1 MTHALPPM
9 PRITPRGV
17 LLTVA
22 GWVLYTVLFEIYFAV
37 MLGAPLGA
45 SLPGRAIGSAWM
57 GLYSVPVWLVAIRG
71 RDRSAW
77 GWRVLAHAALCPLYV
92 AANWYTMDLLSRR
105 MYGAPIVPADLV
117 IWQLLGFLFTYMV
130 QFGLFHIVRAGQKL
144 RWRESRQA
152 ALERLLREQQLAVLR
167 SQLNPHFLFNSLN
180 TISAVLSQDA
190 EKARGLIAR
199 LGDVLR
205 YAVDSVERDTVS
217 LAEEWQLTRSYLE
230 VEQAR
235 LADRLVVEEEV
246 PDHVL
251 ALEVPPMVLQPL
263 VENAMVHG
271 IAPRPEGGRLFF
283 SADRVGDRLVLT
295 VRNSGAPVAGDA
307 ALWESRGSALRN
319 IRSRLRT
326 LHGEAADLRL
336 SSPPEGGF
344 EAIVSLPAGDGNG

>member
-1 MTHALPPM
+1 MTHALPPL

-17 LLTVA
+17 LLTAA
-22 GWVLYTVLFEIYFAV
+22 GWLLYTVLFEIYFAV

-57 GLYSVPVWLVAIRG
+57 GLYSAPVWLVVIRG
-71 RDRSAW
+71 LDRSAW
-77 GWRVLAHAALCPLYV
+77 GWRVLAHAAVCPLYV
-92 AANWYTMDLLSRR
+92 AANWYTMDLISLR

-117 IWQLLGFLFTYMV
+117 IWQLLGFVFTYMV

-190 EKARGLIAR
+190 EKARRLIAR

-217 LAEEWQLTRSYLE
+217 LAEEWELTRCYLE

-235 LADRLVVEEEV
+235 LGDRLEMREEASGS
-246 PDHVL
+246 
-251 ALEVPPMVLQPL
+251 ALSFEVPPMILQPL
-263 VENAMVHG
+263 VENAIVHG
-271 IAPRPEGGRLFF
+271 IAPLPEGGRLLL
-283 SADRVGDRLVLT
+283 SADRGADRVVLT
-295 VRNSGAPVAGDA
+295 VSNSGAVVEGESG
-307 ALWESRGSALRN
+307 LWESRGTALRN
-319 IRSRLRT
+319 IRTRLRT
-326 LHGEAADLRL
+326 LYGEGADLRL

-344 EAIVSLPAGDGNG
+344 EAIVRLPGGDSHG